1 MTLGPCGPWPNAL
14 EKAPLALPAGLSSC
28 WARAPEPCMAEFLRA
43 RCNRLPAVTS
53 SFEKKKSRVYQMDLG
68 YVIAAVVIVLSLAML
83 VGLAAEP
90 SGDLAQGWLD

>member
-1 MTLGPCGPWPNAL
+1 
-14 EKAPLALPAGLSSC
+14 
-28 WARAPEPCMAEFLRA
+28 MAEFLRA